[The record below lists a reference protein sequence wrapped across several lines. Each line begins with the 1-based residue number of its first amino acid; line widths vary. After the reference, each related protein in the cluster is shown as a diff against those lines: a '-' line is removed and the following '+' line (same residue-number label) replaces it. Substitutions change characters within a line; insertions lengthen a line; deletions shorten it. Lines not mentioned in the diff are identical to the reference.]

1 MKHNLTIWLTGLAG
15 SGKSYIA
22 QALYR
27 KLKEKYDNVIYLDGD
42 DLRELLG
49 YFSYDK
55 KGRMDV
61 SFKRSD
67 FARFLSNQGMIV
79 IVSAISMWNEIY
91 EYNRKYLKNYFEIY
105 IKCEFEELKR
115 RDKKNLYTQALKG
128 EISNVVGVD
137 IPYDEPKAD
146 LVIDN
151 TQMTAVDDKVCL
163 ILTAL
168 SQNLDNSK
176 HE

>member
-1 MKHNLTIWLTGLAG
+1 
-15 SGKSYIA
+15 
-22 QALYR
+22 
-27 KLKEKYDNVIYLDGD
+27 
-42 DLRELLG
+42 
-49 YFSYDK
+49 
-55 KGRMDV
+55 
-61 SFKRSD
+61 
-67 FARFLSNQGMIV
+67 MIV

-137 IPYDEPKAD
+137 IPYDEPNAD

-151 TQMTAVDDKVCL
+151 TQMAALDDKVCL

-176 HE
+176 CE